1 MTLQNWLLNDWLKP
15 HTTSPNKISDL
26 FALVERDLTDCQAV
40 GLSADWRL
48 NIAYNAALQA
58 ATIALAAAG
67 YRASRESHHY
77 PIIQSLAHTINA
89 PASLIACFDQF
100 RKKRNI
106 GGYERAGIASD
117 RRQGRCFF
125 LAKKIR
131 DDVAEWLR
139 TTHPELMGSD
149 SCPQR
154 KERA

>member
-1 MTLQNWLLNDWLKP
+1 MTLRSWLLNDWLIP
-15 HTTSPNKISDL
+15 HKTSPNEVSDL
-26 FALVERDLTDCQAV
+26 FGLIERDLADCQAA

-58 ATIALAAAG
+58 ATIALAASG

-77 PIIQSLAHTINA
+77 RIIQSIAHTIDA
-89 PASLIACFDQF
+89 PASLIAHFDQF

-117 RRQGRCFF
+117 QEAKEMFF

-131 DDVAEWLR
+131 DAVAAWLR
-139 TTHPELMGSD
+139 KTHPELM
-149 SCPQR
+149 
-154 KERA
+154 ET